1 MGEIN
6 INIEGYNVNG
16 ICVGCL
22 NYNRKM
28 FYKDEVKWCFK
39 LIANIEVPDGL
50 SIQVC
55 WECLARIQ
63 SIIKFTQQIKKSFD
77 ILIAYSEKQ
86 SFLNSP
92 TDLSSHAVSRLSAKT
107 FEIFSELPPKFEPPV
122 VLGEEVK
129 CEVDKIEDI
138 EKEIAENEIQEV
150 ENLPEIEVKEEFE
163 DTQSDIFQYNLDDLS
178 QDAQQSSEDDLVLS
192 QLKTEDGKKRKRG
205 RKKKDDS
212 KKVKRKKDKA
222 KNSRK
227 MKNLPESLVK
237 LYKMEETEM
246 QYVRQMDAANEAF
259 LRLRHKCVHCLIGFN
274 TSKQMEVHMNGKH
287 APKSENDYQCDI
299 CKAYF
304 ITKDNIK
311 IHKKLHLIAYRC
323 RKCNMLTT
331 VKKIMLAHDCAKYAI
346 EAVNVCPDC
355 PDKAFS
361 TKAKLLYHRSVA
373 HQEKPQ
379 CDCCGKV
386 FANKMTLKYHL
397 KILPQNKD
405 DKPKEKLSI
414 PCKGCDKVF
423 HSKKSYRAHVVI
435 HDGLTYPCPVCGKL
449 FQWKRNLARHMRNHR
464 EKEEGAT
471 HQCRECGKS
480 FSSRDC
486 YNNHMRL
493 SKRHVH
499 ESTYVHSCHFCGK
512 KFASRWCMN
521 DHMDW
526 EHLKIIKYQCS
537 VCYKPFK
544 TAKIMVAHMNNIHEG
559 RNKREPDGEHLCEIC
574 GKSYKTVKRLKGHVW
589 AMHTNRSEA
598 KSFKCPLC
606 PATFSW
612 QTSIYKH
619 IKMMHYTK
627 RLKPRVA
634 AKKPEPYPGIELANR
649 MQYFQQNIASNLA
662 QSVPTQLDIVHT

>member
-1 MGEIN
+1 MSEIN

-28 FYKDEVKWCFK
+28 FYKEEVKQCYK
-39 LIANIEVPDGL
+39 ILANIDVPDGL
-50 SIQVC
+50 TIQVC
-55 WECLARIQ
+55 WECLAMIQ
-63 SIIKFTQQIKKSFD
+63 GVLKFRHQIMNSFN
-77 ILIAYSEKQ
+77 ILIAYSKKQ

-92 TDLSSHAVSRLSAKT
+92 TDLSSHAIQRLSVKT
-107 FEIFSELPPKFEPPV
+107 FEVFSELPPKFETPV
-122 VLGEEVK
+122 EEIK
-129 CEVDKIEDI
+129 Y
-138 EKEIAENEIQEV
+138 EV
-150 ENLPEIEVKEEFE
+150 EKTEEQEIGFPKDVEDPDLLIEVEVKEELD
-163 DTQSDIFQYNLDDLS
+163 DTQSDLVQYCLEDYPQDQTQHSSDDDL
-178 QDAQQSSEDDLVLS
+178 ALS
-192 QLKTEDGKKRKRG
+192 QLKTEDNKRKRG
-205 RKKKDDS
+205 RKKKV
-212 KKVKRKKDKA
+212 KKKSDKA
-222 KNSRK
+222 KISSRK
-227 MKNLPESLVK
+227 LKNLPENLVK
-237 LYKMEETEM
+237 LHNMDEEEM
-246 QYVRQMDAANEAF
+246 WRVRQTDAASDAF
-259 LRLRHKCVHCLIGFN
+259 LRLKNKCVHCLIGFN
-274 TSKQMEVHMNGKH
+274 TTKQMETHMSGKH

-311 IHKKLHLIAYRC
+311 IHKKLHLIAYKC
-323 RKCNMLTT
+323 RECNLLTT
-331 VKKIMLAHDCAKYAI
+331 VKKIMLAHECAKYAI

-355 PDKAFS
+355 PDKTFS
-361 TKAKLLYHRSVA
+361 TKAKLLYHRSVT

-405 DKPKEKLSI
+405 DKPKEKLVI

-423 HSKKSYRAHVVI
+423 YSKKSYRAHVVI
-435 HDGLTYPCPVCGKL
+435 HDGLSYPCPVCGKL

-486 YNNHMRL
+486 YNNHMKL
-493 SKRHVH
+493 SKRHAQENSYIH
-499 ESTYVHSCHFCGK
+499 ACHFCGK
-512 KFASRWCMN
+512 KFATRWCMH
-521 DHMDW
+521 DHIDW
-526 EHLKIIKYQCS
+526 EHLKVIKYQCT
-537 VCYKPFK
+537 VCFKPFK

-559 RNKREPDGEHLCEIC
+559 KNKREPDGEHLCEIC

-606 PATFSW
+606 AATFSW

-627 RLKPRVA
+627 RFKQPRVTT
-634 AKKPEPYPGIELANR
+634 KKPEPYPGIELANR
-649 MQYFQQNIASNLA
+649 VQYFQQNVANNLTPN
-662 QSVPTQLDIVHT
+662 VPPPIDIVHN